1 MADLLAHFQPAV
13 RDWFRASFA
22 GPTPPQALGW
32 PVIARGD
39 SALLLAP
46 TGSGKTLAAFLA
58 CIDRLMF
65 APPPPRDR
73 RCRLVYVSP
82 LKALAVDVERNLRA
96 PIIGV
101 ANLAAARGDAHA
113 LPTVAVRTGD
123 TAARERARFQRE
135 PADILITTPES
146 LYLLLT
152 SNAREALRSVETV
165 IVDEIHALVP
175 TKRGAHLALSLERL
189 EHLAGRRLQ
198 RIGLSATQR
207 PLDEV
212 ARFLGGATVPLVPT
226 ENEQRTADAPRPFPD
241 DGLLQSAPGI
251 PERAIPEEPRSGDDS
266 AHAPRAASPS
276 PMHAGSGPGTTR
288 LDAEAAGGRIAVS
301 ETAGE
306 ELRREFAAPSLAPRW
321 RPVTIV
327 DAGTRRTLELRI
339 EVPVEDMARIG
350 EPIEIPSGPAAQ
362 GQVRSSIW
370 TAIHPRL
377 VDLVREHRTTLIF
390 VNSRRIAERL
400 AAALNELAGE
410 PLARA
415 HHGSLARAQRQ
426 SRSRTRSRPGASG
439 RSSPPPRSSW
449 ASTWARSISVVQIEA
464 PPSVASGMQRIGRA
478 GHRIDAPSTGV
489 IFPKYRGDLVACAAL
504 TRAMNEGQVEAT
516 RHPRNPLDVLAQ
528 QIVAM
533 TAVEPLGRGR
543 PSTPRCAA
551 PRRSPS

>member
-1 MADLLAHFQPAV
+1 MADPLAHFQPAV

-22 GPTPPQALGW
+22 APTPPQALGW
-32 PVIARGD
+32 PVITRGE

-65 APPPPRDR
+65 APPPPRER

-101 ANLAAARGDAHA
+101 ANVAAARGDAHI

-123 TAARERARFQRE
+123 TAARDRARFQRE

-189 EHLAGRRLQ
+189 EHLVGRRLQ
-198 RIGLSATQR
+198 GIGLSATPP
-207 PLDEV
+207 PLGEG
-212 ARFLGGATVPLVPT
+212 ARFLRGAAVP
-226 ENEQRTADAPRPFPD
+226 
-241 DGLLQSAPGI
+241 
-251 PERAIPEEPRSGDDS
+251 
-266 AHAPRAASPS
+266 PS
-276 PMHAGSGPGTTR
+276 DVREATNGSGR
-288 LDAEAAGGRIAVS
+288 AELGGGEAVAS
-301 ETAGE
+301 A
-306 ELRREFAAPSLAPRW
+306 ELRTEFAAPALAPAW

-362 GQVRSSIW
+362 GPVRSSIW

-415 HHGSLARAQRQ
+415 HHGSLARAQR
-426 SRSRTRSRPGASG
+426 SEIEDALKAGRLRSLVATSSLELGIDMGAVDLV
-439 RSSPPPRSSW
+439 
-449 ASTWARSISVVQIEA
+449 IQIEA

-489 IFPKYRGDLVACAAL
+489 IFP
-504 TRAMNEGQVEAT
+504 
-516 RHPRNPLDVLAQ
+516 
-528 QIVAM
+528 
-533 TAVEPLGRGR
+533 
-543 PSTPRCAA
+543 
-551 PRRSPS
+551 

>member
-1 MADLLAHFQPAV
+1 MSDPLAQFQPAV

-32 PVIARGD
+32 PVIARGE
-39 SALLLAP
+39 STLVLAP

-58 CIDRLMF
+58 CIDRVMF
-65 APPPPRDR
+65 APPPPRER
-73 RCRLVYVSP
+73 RCRIVYISP

-101 ANLAAARGDAHA
+101 ANVAAGRGDAHI

-123 TAARERARFQRE
+123 TAARDRARFQRE

-165 IVDEIHALVP
+165 IVDEIHAVVP

-189 EHLAGRRLQ
+189 EHLAGRKLQ

-212 ARFLGGATVPLVPT
+212 ARFLGGAVVPGAEVPDTSSRPAGPSSGAADTSSGGTRVGVVEGSSTVGPAGA
-226 ENEQRTADAPRPFPD
+226 TAA
-241 DGLLQSAPGI
+241 SAPI
-251 PERAIPEEPRSGDDS
+251 P
-266 AHAPRAASPS
+266 
-276 PMHAGSGPGTTR
+276 GSEV
-288 LDAEAAGGRIAVS
+288 AE
-301 ETAGE
+301 E
-306 ELRREFAAPSLAPRW
+306 ELRAEFAAPALAPVW

-327 DAGTRRTLELRI
+327 DAGSRRTLELRI

-362 GQVRSSIW
+362 GPVRSSIW

-377 VDLVREHRTTLIF
+377 VELVREHRSTLIF
-390 VNSRRIAERL
+390 VNSRRISERL
-400 AAALNELAGE
+400 ASALNELAGE

-415 HHGSLARAQRQ
+415 HHGSLARAQRTEIEDALKAGRVRALVAT
-426 SRSRTRSRPGASG
+426 SSLELGIDMGAVDL
-439 RSSPPPRSSW
+439 
-449 ASTWARSISVVQIEA
+449 VVQIEA

-478 GHRIDAPSTGV
+478 GHRIDSPSTGV

-504 TRAMNEGQVEAT
+504 TR
-516 RHPRNPLDVLAQ
+516 
-528 QIVAM
+528 
-533 TAVEPLGRGR
+533 
-543 PSTPRCAA
+543 
-551 PRRSPS
+551 